1 MLDAASNPRECG
13 EDPLIEIGK
22 VLSRSWMRSIWKGL
36 TPLHEPLLKFGETNR
51 AYQRLLDLSYTPGT
65 FFEHGLQTM
74 DVTYEVTDEDR
85 ERIPTEGPLIT
96 VSNHPFG
103 GIDGV
108 ALGHLLS
115 QVRGDLRI
123 MANHLLGRIE
133 PIKPWLIEV
142 DPFGGEGSVKS
153 NLAPMR
159 QALKWLRGGGCLEL
173 FPSGTVSHLHARRR
187 QVTDP
192 AWVPN
197 LAGLIKRS
205 NATVLPVYFE
215 GCNSHLFQI
224 LGLLHPRMRT
234 LLLARELMRMRGRCL
249 RIRVGN
255 PILPARLAKF
265 QSDETMMGFLRLKT
279 YILQNREVQSKTSFR
294 FNFRRRRAAKVEEI
308 AAPTAQSL
316 IEGDLARLP
325 ALQSLVKQGAFSVHY
340 ARAKQIPHILQ
351 EIGRLRE
358 ITFRDVGEGTGLPT
372 DLDHFD
378 RDYIHLFL
386 WNDEAAEIVGAYRIG
401 ATDEILENKG
411 PAGLYTTTLFRFKP
425 GVLKGLNPAL
435 ELGRSFIVPKYQ
447 RHYVCLSLIWR
458 GIGAYVALNP
468 RYKTLF
474 GPVSISKEYQ
484 SLSKN
489 LIMTYL
495 KEHTFDPILSN
506 QVKAKK
512 PPRSRYFGRLDR
524 HSFNTSVSSIE
535 DVSALISEIEH
546 QTKGVP
552 VLLRQYLKFSATMLS
567 FNVDPE
573 FNDCIDGLVL
583 VDLSKTN
590 ERILRQYMGDEGLKA
605 FYAFHE
611 IRLGETVEIS
621 SADS

>member
-1 MLDAASNPRECG
+1 MQSPASETSSRAEKR
-13 EDPLIEIGK
+13 LIDLEG
-22 VLSRSWMRSIWKGL
+22 VLPPGWMRSAWRGL
-36 TPLHEPLLKFGETNR
+36 KPLHEPFLKFEETNR
-51 AYQRLLDLSYTPGT
+51 AYDRLLELSRSSGT
-65 FFEHGLQTM
+65 FFDHGLETM
-74 DVTYEVTDEDR
+74 DVTYEVSDEDR
-85 ERIPTEGPLIT
+85 ERIPKDGPLIT

-108 ALGHLLS
+108 ALGHLLT
-115 QVRGDLRI
+115 QVRGDVRI
-123 MANHLLGRIE
+123 LANRLLGQIE

-159 QALKWLRGGGCLEL
+159 QALKWLRGGGCLQL

-192 AWVPN
+192 EWVSN
-197 LAGLIKRS
+197 LGGLIKRS
-205 NATVLPVYFE
+205 KATVVPIYFE
-215 GCNSHLFQI
+215 GCNSNLFQA
-224 LGLLHPRMRT
+224 LGLVHPRLRT
-234 LLLARELMRMRGRCL
+234 LLLARELMNIRGRCL
-249 RIRVGN
+249 RMRVGN
-255 PILPARLAKF
+255 QISASRLAKF

-279 YILQNREVQSKTSFR
+279 YILQNRELQSRTSFR
-294 FNFRRRRAAKVEEI
+294 FNFRRRSAARMEPIAQAVE
-308 AAPTAQSL
+308 QSL
-316 IEGDLARLP
+316 IEQDLKALPIDQNLVEQGDY
-325 ALQSLVKQGAFSVHY
+325 SVYY
-340 ARAKQIPHILQ
+340 ARAKQIPNILE

-358 ITFRDVGEGTGLPT
+358 LTFREVDEGTGLPI
-372 DLDHFD
+372 DLDQFD
-378 RDYIHLFL
+378 RDYVHLFL
-386 WNDEAAEIVGAYRIG
+386 WNRKASEIVGAYRIG
-401 ATDEILENKG
+401 ATDEILDKQG
-411 PAGLYTTTLFRFKP
+411 PAGLYTTTLFKFRP

-435 ELGRSFIVPKYQ
+435 ELGRSFIIPKYQ
-447 RHYVCLSLIWR
+447 RRYACLSLIWR
-458 GIGAYVALNP
+458 GIGAYVVLNP

-495 KEHTFDPILSN
+495 KEHSFDPILAN

-524 HSFNTSVSSIE
+524 QSFNTSVKDIE
-535 DVSALISEIEH
+535 DVSALISEIEDK
-546 QTKGVP
+546 TKGVP

-583 VDLSKTN
+583 VDLSKTS
-590 ERILRQYMGDEGLKA
+590 ERILRQYMGVEGLKA
-605 FYAFHE
+605 FYAYHE
-611 IRLGETVEIS
+611 VRLREPIAIS
-621 SADS
+621 ANEA